1 MKTVTKILLAIA
13 AAALI
18 IGVAVG
24 LCGLFMMNFDLNA
37 LQTQEFLPVVHE
49 VTGEFSDI
57 SIRTIESSIEFK
69 RSDDGTCYVE
79 CMESELVT
87 YSVEI
92 KDGALR
98 ITVNDQRRWYNHVGI
113 FNTQRQNLTVYLPGE
128 SYDSLQIESNTGAV
142 LATAEISF
150 SDVQIEL
157 DTGAVAWEAN
167 VSQSMKIEG
176 DTGLVQVKNATMNG
190 ELRIKTS
197 TGRVELRDV
206 KASNVTVET
215 STGKAIVQGIAAA
228 QVLRVSVTTGNAEL
242 SDCTAAEIR
251 VQTTTG
257 KAKLSDVVASGR
269 MEIEASTGDV
279 QLDSCDAAE
288 MQIETDTG
296 DVTGSIRTPKVIF
309 ARSDTGRIRVP
320 KSTTGGICDISTDTG
335 DIIIDFEQS

>member
-1 MKTVTKILLAIA
+1 
-13 AAALI
+13 
-18 IGVAVG
+18 
-24 LCGLFMMNFDLNA
+24 
-37 LQTQEFLPVVHE
+37 
-49 VTGEFSDI
+49 
-57 SIRTIESSIEFK
+57 
-69 RSDDGTCYVE
+69 
-79 CMESELVT
+79 
-87 YSVEI
+87 
-92 KDGALR
+92 
-98 ITVNDQRRWYNHVGI
+98 
-113 FNTQRQNLTVYLPGE
+113 
-128 SYDSLQIESNTGAV
+128 
-142 LATAEISF
+142 
-150 SDVQIEL
+150 
-157 DTGAVAWEAN
+157 
-167 VSQSMKIEG
+167 MKIEG
-176 DTGLVQVKNATMNG
+176 DTGFVQVKNVTMNG
-190 ELRIKTS
+190 ELRVKTS

-206 KASNVTVET
+206 KASNVMVET